1 MTEFFQWFLRD
12 NWFYVSPLDWLIIIL
27 PTAFVLY
34 MGWYAKRY
42 AVQVSDFLSAGRLCG
57 RYVISMASVAN
68 GLAILTLVSYVEIHY
83 RTGFA
88 LTFWSNLTMPLGIIM
103 SLTGF
108 VTYRFRETK
117 AMSYGQYIEMRYS
130 RGLRIFASALRSASE
145 VMANMI
151 MPAIAGRFF
160 IYYLGLPQYIKLW
173 GFEVPVFNLII
184 IFCLAMAIGII
195 CMGGTLALVITD
207 SIQGMMCYPIM
218 ALFAGFLLYKFSWSE
233 EIIPVLT
240 DHVSRQS
247 FLDPYDISEL
257 RDFNLFSIGL
267 GLIFTVYNHASWIGA
282 NNSSS
287 ARSPHEQKMAGL
299 LGTYRGAMN
308 TVLYL
313 LVAVGLI
320 TYFNH
325 KNFASQAK
333 QVRDTISTRI
343 ADGLFHEERH
353 QELRKQVLDSV
364 YKKAPIVHE
373 IGKDKPLSDDQN
385 LDTQYLAEI
394 KQIITD
400 NKADAPAVNASM
412 FQQFRTLY
420 HQTMTAVGIR
430 HMLPPG
436 LSGLFCVLMIMA
448 MISTDD
454 TRIFSAALTITQD
467 VVMPFVKKPLTPA
480 QHIWVIRVVAILIG
494 VVFYFGSTMM
504 SQLEYVTL
512 FISTMTAMWTG
523 AGAMSLLGLYTRF
536 GTTAG
541 AWASLGTGCV
551 LGMFY
556 IALKQNWSRL
566 YVFLQEHNLLEGFS
580 RAVENFSRPFEPI
593 VVWRVNPY
601 KCFINAYEF
610 NFIAFVVAMT
620 LYITV
625 SKLTCKEPFNL
636 DRMLHRGKYNL
647 DNLNQTRTAWS
658 LRTLCNKLIGI
669 TPEYTFWDRVIARS
683 IFLYSIGYRFIGTF
697 VIILIWNIFYRW
709 PVAWWSRYFFVV
721 SLLVPAII
729 AIIGS
734 FWFGI
739 GAVIDMRK
747 LFHDLKNRKLNFL
760 DNGQV
765 EGNMSLADKAELEA
779 IDAQSKTSENTEN
792 VKKSI

>member
-1 MTEFFQWFLRD
+1 MGAFSQWLLKD
-12 NWFYVSPLDWLIIIL
+12 DWFYVSPLDWLLIIV
-27 PTAFVLY
+27 PVAFVLY
-34 MGWYAKRY
+34 MGWRSKRY

-57 RYVISMASVAN
+57 RYVISMASIAN

-88 LTFWSNLTMPLGIIM
+88 LTFWSNLTMPLGIILGL
-103 SLTGF
+103 SGF

-117 AMSYGQYIEMRYS
+117 AMSYGQYIEMRYCRS
-130 RGLRIFASALRSASE
+130 LRIFASALRSSSE

-160 IYYLGLPQYIKLW
+160 IYFLGLPQYIKLF
-173 GFEVPVFNLII
+173 GFELPVFNLII
-184 IFCLAMAIGII
+184 IFCLIMAIGII

-218 ALFAGFLLYKFSWSE
+218 AIFAGFLLYKFSWSN

-240 DHVSRQS
+240 DHVSKQS

-267 GLIFTVYNHASWIGA
+267 GLIFTVYNSASWIGA
-282 NNSSS
+282 GNSSS

-308 TVLYL
+308 NVLYL

-325 KNFASQAK
+325 KNFANQAK
-333 QVRDTISTRI
+333 EVRDTISTRI
-343 ADGLFHEERH
+343 AEGLFHEERH
-353 QELRKQVLDSV
+353 QELRKQVLASACQ
-364 YKKAPIVHE
+364 KGPIIHE
-373 IGKDKPLSDDQN
+373 IGKDAKLSDDSN
-385 LDTQYLAEI
+385 LDTQYLADVKLAI
-394 KQIITD
+394 D
-400 NKADAPAVNASM
+400 NNTADSPAENASM
-412 FQQFRTLY
+412 YQQFRTLY
-420 HQTMTAVGIR
+420 YQTMTAVGIR

-454 TRIFSAALTITQD
+454 TRIFSAALTISQD
-467 VVMPFVKKPLTPA
+467 VVIPLIKKPLTPS
-480 QHIWVIRVVAILIG
+480 QHMWVIRLVSIGIG
-494 VVFYFGSTMM
+494 VIFYFGSTMM
-504 SQLEYVTL
+504 SQLEYITL

-541 AWASLGTGCV
+541 AWTSLGTGCF
-551 LGMFY
+551 LGLIY
-556 IALKQNWSRL
+556 IGLKQYWSNF
-566 YVFLQEHNLLEGFS
+566 YVFLSDHGYLEGFS
-580 RAVENFSRPFEPI
+580 RTVEALSRPVEPF

-601 KCFINAYEF
+601 RCFINAYEF
-610 NFIAFVVAMT
+610 NFIAFVVAIT
-620 LYITV
+620 LYVVV

-647 DNLNQTRTAWS
+647 DNLNQKRTEWS
-658 LRTLCNKLIGI
+658 LRTICNKLIGI
-669 TPEYTFWDRVIARS
+669 TPEYTFWDRFIARS
-683 IFLYSIGYRFIGTF
+683 IFTYSIIYRFFGTF
-697 VIILIWNIFYRW
+697 VLILIWNIFYRW
-709 PVAWWSRYFFVV
+709 PVEWWSNYFFVV

-729 AIIGS
+729 AVIGS

-739 GAVIDMRK
+739 GAVVDMRQ
-747 LFHDLKNRKLNFL
+747 LFIDLKKRKLNVL
-760 DNGQV
+760 DNGRV

-779 IDAQSKTSENTEN
+779 IDATDKQEAKG
-792 VKKSI
+792 

>member
-1 MTEFFQWFLRD
+1 MRWNVSDFFQWFMKD
-12 NWFYVSPLDWLIIIL
+12 DWFFVSPLDWLIIIL
-27 PTAFVLY
+27 PVAFILY
-34 MGWYAKRY
+34 MGWYSKRY

-57 RYVISMASVAN
+57 RYVISMASIAN

-88 LTFWSNLTMPLGIIM
+88 LTFWSNLTMPLGIIL

-130 RGLRIFASALRSASE
+130 RGLRIFASALRSSSE
-145 VMANMI
+145 VLANMI

-160 IYYLGLPQYIKLW
+160 IYFFGMPQH
-173 GFEVPVFNLII
+173 FTVFGVEIPTFNVII
-184 IFCLAMAIGII
+184 ILCLIMAIGII

-207 SIQGMMCYPIM
+207 SIQGMFCYPIM
-218 ALFAGFLLYKFSWSE
+218 ALFAIFLLYKFSWSN

-240 DHVSRQS
+240 DRVAKQS

-267 GLIFTVYNHASWIGA
+267 GLIFTVYNSASWIGA
-282 NNSSS
+282 GNSSS
-287 ARSPHEQKMAGL
+287 AKSPHEQKMAGL

-308 TVLYL
+308 NVLYL
-313 LVAVGLI
+313 MVAVGLI

-325 KNFASQAK
+325 KNFAPQAK
-333 QVRDTISTRI
+333 EVRDTISVRI
-343 ADGLFHEERH
+343 AEGLFHGQH
-353 QELRKQVLDSV
+353 HKELHDKVVSAATNQ
-364 YKKAPIVHE
+364 KPIIHE
-373 IGKDKPLSDDQN
+373 IGRDETLSDDKN
-385 LDTQYLAEI
+385 LDTIYLAEVKKVI
-394 KQIITD
+394 D
-400 NKADAPAVNASM
+400 NNEADSAEINANM
-412 FQQFRTLY
+412 YQQFRTLY
-420 HQTMTAVGIR
+420 FQTMTAVGIR

-467 VVMPFVKKPLTPA
+467 VVMPLIKKPLTPQ
-480 QHIWVIRVVAILIG
+480 QHMWVIRMVSIGIG
-494 VVFYFGSTMM
+494 VVFYIGSTMIT
-504 SQLEYVTL
+504 QLDYVTF
-512 FISTMTAMWTG
+512 FIATMTAMWTG
-523 AGAMSLLGLYTRF
+523 AGAMSLLGLYSRF

-541 AWASLGTGCV
+541 AWASLGSGCV
-551 LGMFY
+551 LGGIY
-556 IALKQNWSRL
+556 IVLKQYWTTF
-566 YVFLQEHNLLEGFS
+566 YVFLKDMNYLDGFTKVVEGI
-580 RAVENFSRPFEPI
+580 SRPFEPI

-610 NFIAFVVAMT
+610 NLIAFIVAMT

-647 DNLNQTRTAWS
+647 DNLNQTRTAWT

-683 IFLYSIGYRFIGTF
+683 IFCYSIVYRFFGTF
-697 VIILIWNIFYRW
+697 VIIMIWNIFYRW
-709 PVAWWSRYFFVV
+709 PVSWWSNYFFTI

-729 AIIGS
+729 AIIGT

-739 GAVIDMRK
+739 GAVVDMRQ
-747 LFHDLKNRKLNFL
+747 LFIDLKNRKINYL
-760 DNGQV
+760 DNGRV

-779 IDAQSKTSENTEN
+779 IDSKT
-792 VKKSI
+792 KKDNA

>member
-1 MTEFFQWFLRD
+1 MAAFFQGCVKDDWLF
-12 NWFYVSPLDWLIIIL
+12 VSPMDWLIIVL
-27 PTAFVLY
+27 PVAFVLY
-34 MGWYAKRY
+34 MGWYSKRY

-57 RYVISMASVAN
+57 RYVISMASIAN

-88 LTFWSNLTMPLGIIM
+88 LTFWSNLTMPLGIIL
-103 SLTGF
+103 SLSGF

-130 RGLRIFASALRSASE
+130 RGLRIFASALRSTSE
-145 VMANMI
+145 VLANMI

-160 IYYLGLPQYIKLW
+160 IYFFGLPQYFTVF
-173 GFEVPVFNLII
+173 GVEVPTFNVIIVLCLI
-184 IFCLAMAIGII
+184 MAIGII

-207 SIQGMMCYPIM
+207 SIQGMFCYPIM
-218 ALFAGFLLYKFSWSE
+218 ALFAIFLLYKFSWNN

-240 DHVSRQS
+240 DRVARQS

-267 GLIFTVYNHASWIGA
+267 GLIFTVYNSASWIGA
-282 NNSSS
+282 GNSSS
-287 ARSPHEQKMAGL
+287 AKSPHEQKMAGL

-308 TVLYL
+308 NVLYL
-313 LVAVGLI
+313 MVAVGLI

-333 QVRDTISTRI
+333 EVRDTISIRI
-343 ADGLFHEERH
+343 SEGLFHEARH
-353 QELRKQVLDSV
+353 KTLHDKVIAAATGQK
-364 YKKAPIVHE
+364 PIIHE
-373 IGKDKPLSDDQN
+373 IGKDEIMSDDSN
-385 LDTQYLAEI
+385 LDTIYLATV
-394 KQIITD
+394 KQVID
-400 NKADAPAVNASM
+400 NNELDSAQDNASM
-412 FQQFRTLY
+412 YQQFRTLY
-420 HQTMTAVGIR
+420 FQTMTAVGIR

-436 LSGLFCVLMIMA
+436 LSGLFCLLMIMA

-454 TRIFSAALTITQD
+454 TRIFSSALTITQD
-467 VVMPFVKKPLTPA
+467 VVMPLIRKPLTPQ
-480 QHIWVIRVVAILIG
+480 QHMWVIRAVAISIG
-494 VVFYFGSTMM
+494 VIFYFGSTMM
-504 SQLEYVTL
+504 SQLDYITF

-523 AGAMSLLGLYTRF
+523 AGAMSLLGLYSRF

-541 AWASLGTGCV
+541 AWASLGTGCF
-551 LGMFY
+551 LGVAY
-556 IALKQNWSRL
+556 IGLKQYWTAL
-566 YVFLQEHNLLEGFS
+566 YVFLKDMGYLEGFT
-580 RAVENFSRPFEPI
+580 RVVEGISRPFEPFI
-593 VVWRVNPY
+593 VWRINPY

-610 NFIAFVVAMT
+610 NLIAFIVAMT
-620 LYITV
+620 LYIVV

-647 DNLNQTRTAWS
+647 DNLNQTRTAWT
-658 LRTLCNKLIGI
+658 LRTICSKLIGI

-683 IFLYSIGYRFIGTF
+683 IFVYSIIYRFLGTF
-697 VIILIWNIFYRW
+697 VIIMIWNIFYRW
-709 PVAWWSRYFFVV
+709 PVSWWSGYFFVV

-729 AIIGS
+729 AIIGT

-739 GAVIDMRK
+739 GAVVDMRQ
-747 LFHDLKNRKLNFL
+747 LFIDLKHRRINYL
-760 DNGQV
+760 DNGMV

-779 IDAQSKTSENTEN
+779 IDAKEA
-792 VKKSI
+792 KDKA

>member
-1 MTEFFQWFLRD
+1 MTEFFRWFMND

-42 AVQVSDFLSAGRLCG
+42 TVQVSDFLSAGRLCG

-68 GLAILTLVSYVEIHY
+68 GLAILTLVSYVEVHY

-160 IYYLGLPQYIKLW
+160 IYFFGMPQHFTVCGI
-173 GFEVPVFNLII
+173 EIPTFNVIIVLCLI
-184 IFCLAMAIGII
+184 MAIGII

-218 ALFAGFLLYKFSWSE
+218 AIFAGFLLYKFSWSN

-240 DHVSRQS
+240 DHVAEQN

-282 NNSSS
+282 GNSSS
-287 ARSPHEQKMAGL
+287 AKSPHEQKMSGL

-308 TVLYL
+308 NVLYL
-313 LVAVGLI
+313 MVAVGLI

-325 KNFASQAK
+325 KNFAPQAK
-333 QVRDTISTRI
+333 EVRDTISTRI
-343 ADGLFHEERH
+343 AEGLFHETRH
-353 QELRKQVLDSV
+353 QELHDKVVSAAVNQQ
-364 YKKAPIVHE
+364 PIIHE
-373 IGKDKPLSDDQN
+373 IGKDEKLSDDNN
-385 LDTQYLAEI
+385 LDTKYLAAVKLAI
-394 KQIITD
+394 D
-400 NKADAPAVNASM
+400 NNQLDTPEANANM
-412 FQQFRTLY
+412 YQQFRTLY
-420 HQTMTAVGIR
+420 FQTMTAVGIR

-467 VVMPFVKKPLTPA
+467 VVMPFIRKPLTPA
-480 QHIWVIRVVAILIG
+480 QHIWVIRLVSILIG
-494 VVFYFGSTMM
+494 VIFYFGSTMM
-504 SQLEYVTL
+504 SQLDYITL

-523 AGAMSLLGLYTRF
+523 AGAMSLLGLYSRF

-541 AWASLGTGCV
+541 AWASLGSGCV
-551 LGMFY
+551 LGMLYIGMKQYWTNFY
-556 IALKQNWSRL
+556 AFLKEMNWL
-566 YVFLQEHNLLEGFS
+566 DVFT
-580 RAVENFSRPFEPI
+580 AVVESISRPFEPI
-593 VVWRVNPY
+593 IVWRVNPY

-610 NFIAFVVAMT
+610 NLIAFIVAMT

-647 DNLNQTRTAWS
+647 DNLNQSKTAWT
-658 LRTLCNKLIGI
+658 LRTICNKLIGI
-669 TPEYTFWDRVIARS
+669 TPEYTFWDRFIARS
-683 IFLYSIGYRFIGTF
+683 IFLYSIVYRFIGSF
-697 VIILIWNIFYRW
+697 VVIVIWNIFYRW
-709 PVAWWSRYFFVV
+709 PVEWWSRYFFVI

-729 AIIGS
+729 AVIGS

-739 GAVIDMRK
+739 GAVVDMRQ

-779 IDAQSKTSENTEN
+779 IDAGSKSSENTEN
-792 VKKSI
+792 VKKSV